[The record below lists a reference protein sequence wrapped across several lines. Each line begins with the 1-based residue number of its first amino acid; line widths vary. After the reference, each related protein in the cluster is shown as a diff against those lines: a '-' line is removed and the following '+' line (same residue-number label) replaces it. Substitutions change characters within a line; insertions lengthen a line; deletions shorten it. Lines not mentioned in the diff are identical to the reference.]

1 MTVWN
6 EVECRDARMRVTR
19 LAFNDASDPIP
30 QRHQHILYTTF
41 TLAVYTLKMGSD
53 SEMRQDT
60 EALALSAKAKGK
72 GVDRGNGE
80 DTERDGNL
88 PWWVSYVP

>member
-1 MTVWN
+1 MRWN
-6 EVECRDARMRVTR
+6 AATRGRVSRVSHSTTR
-19 LAFNDASDPIP
+19 PSPIP

-60 EALALSAKAKGK
+60 EALTLSAKAKGK